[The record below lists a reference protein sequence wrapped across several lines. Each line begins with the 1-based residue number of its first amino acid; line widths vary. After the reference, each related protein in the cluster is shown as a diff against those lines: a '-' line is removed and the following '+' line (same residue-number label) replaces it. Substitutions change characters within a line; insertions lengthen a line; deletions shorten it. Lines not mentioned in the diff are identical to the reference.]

1 MNVQVIKRISL
12 RRPQLVTCVRTDHH
26 DQPLSFSAR
35 GVHKFGPTEKSPNL
49 HIAFVRPT
57 RVFVP
62 VEATRPG
69 TRRVERLRFADLFVA
84 VGDAGERPAL
94 RHLDQAP
101 AQLRDIATP
110 QGSASAGISMRSW
123 WTALSAPSPISW
135 WRSEMIET

>member
-1 MNVQVIKRISL
+1 VNVQVIKRISL

-35 GVHKFGPTEKSPNL
+35 GVHKFGPTETSPICTSRL
-49 HIAFVRPT
+49 FGRRASSFRWSDVT
-57 RVFVP
+57 
-62 VEATRPG
+62 G
-69 TRRVERLRFADLFVA
+69 TRRVERSRFADLFVA

-94 RHLDQAP
+94 PHLDQAP

-123 WTALSAPSPISW
+123 WTALSAPAPISW